1 VRGRADPVTVPFS
14 PPRFV
19 VAGDR
24 RLAYEEVAPPEPEG
38 TVLLLCGIGAKRQ
51 GWYRQLPVLGERF
64 RCLAL
69 DYRDVGD
76 SDASTGPYAIRD
88 LAADVF
94 ALADELGVERAALVG
109 ISMGGFIALEMA
121 LARPAFVDRLV
132 LVVTSAGGPTHVS
145 TSPRIMQA
153 LMPGDETLESGE
165 GARRVCSLVAGPGF
179 AERHPEAIEEFVEIA
194 RHRPMHVDAYL
205 RQLEAC
211 RAHDV
216 AARLGEIDVP
226 TLVLHGDA
234 DPLVPV
240 ANGRFLAEHIAGA
253 RLIVYEGV
261 GHIPEV
267 EVDERFNTDLLE
279 FLA

>member
-1 VRGRADPVTVPFS
+1 LSLAF
-14 PPRFV
+14 PPPQFV
-19 VAGDR
+19 QIGDR
-24 RLAYEEVAPPEPEG
+24 RLAYEEVSPPEPQG

-51 GWYRQLPVLGERF
+51 GWYRQLPVLGRRF
-64 RCLAL
+64 RCLAV

-76 SDASTGPYAIRD
+76 SDSASSPYTIRD
-88 LAADVF
+88 LAGDVL
-94 ALADELGVERAALVG
+94 ALCDSLDIWRASLVG
-109 ISMGGFIALEMA
+109 ISMGGFIALEIT
-121 LARPAFVDRLV
+121 LARREFVERLV

-145 TSPRIMQA
+145 TSPEVMRA

-179 AERHPEAIEEFVEIA
+179 AERHPEAIDEFVDIA
-194 RHRPMHVDAYL
+194 RHRPMYVDAYL

-216 AARLGEIDVP
+216 SGRLGEIDVP
-226 TLVLHGDA
+226 TLVIHGDA
-234 DPLVPV
+234 DPLVPLP
-240 ANGRFLAEHIAGA
+240 NGRFLAERIAGA
-253 RLIVYEGV
+253 RLIIYEGV

-267 EVDERFNTDLLE
+267 EVDERFNADLIE

>member
-1 VRGRADPVTVPFS
+1 VLTLEFAPPQFARA
-14 PPRFV
+14 
-19 VAGDR
+19 GGR
-24 RLAYEEVAPPEPEG
+24 RLAYEEVSPPEPEG

-51 GWYRQLPVLGERF
+51 GWYRQLPVLGRRF

-76 SDASTGPYAIRD
+76 SDPASGPYAIRE
-88 LAADVF
+88 LADDVF
-94 ALADELGVERAALVG
+94 ALSEQLGITRASLVG
-109 ISMGGFIALEMA
+109 ISMGGFIALEMT
-121 LARPAFVDRLV
+121 LARPEFVERLV

-145 TSPRIMQA
+145 TSPTIMRA
-153 LMPGDETLESGE
+153 LMPGQETVESGE

-179 AERHPEAIEEFVEIA
+179 ADRHPEAIDEFVEIA

-205 RQLEAC
+205 RQLDAC

-216 AARLGEIDVP
+216 ARRLAEIDVP

-234 DPLVPV
+234 DPLVPLQ
-240 ANGRFLAEHIAGA
+240 NGLFLANHIRGA
-253 RLIVYEGV
+253 QLIVYEGV

-267 EVDERFNTDLLE
+267 EVDERFNADLIE

>member
-1 VRGRADPVTVPFS
+1 VTLEFAS
-14 PPRFV
+14 PRFV
-19 VAGDR
+19 AVGGR
-24 RLAYEEVAPPEPEG
+24 RLAYEEVSPPEPAR

-76 SDASTGPYAIRD
+76 SDPAAGPYAIRD
-88 LAADVF
+88 LAQDVF
-94 ALADELGVERAALVG
+94 ALGDELGIERAALVG

-121 LARPAFVDRLV
+121 LARPAFVERLV

-145 TSPRIMQA
+145 TSPRIMRA
-153 LMPGDETLESGE
+153 LMPGDEAVESGE

-179 AERHPEAIEEFVEIA
+179 AERNPDAIDEFVEIA
-194 RHRPMHVDAYL
+194 RHRPMRVDGYL

-216 AARLGEIDVP
+216 SARLAEIEVP

-234 DPLVPV
+234 DPLVPL
-240 ANGRFLAEHIAGA
+240 ANGRFLAERIAGA

-267 EVDERFNTDLLE
+267 EADERFNADLIE
-279 FLA
+279 FLT